1 MFDTSKLLLEQMIF
15 EVRFEHA
22 FLYWDNSGKIFSE
35 ILKGWPTAT
44 VETVALEGA
53 KMIIKVKDEDLTV
66 TFSPQQINFNQSF
79 PGGIKA
85 MGEFADYALPI
96 ISRHLDVHLFTRIG
110 NRFIYVNKVD
120 NVQASIALL
129 EKTGFFSIP
138 EDKFKKIGTSLNNP
152 GVKFTAVRDNDV
164 DYTFNMAHVSRKLEI
179 KVPKPIKYDAS
190 AFITDGLLVDIDFH
204 TLKPVEGGN
213 IRVHELL
220 KKNKKDIEYLIGEL
234 LS

>member
-1 MFDTSKLLLEQMIF
+1 MFDVSKMQLEQMIF

-22 FLYWDNSGKIFSE
+22 FLYWDNSGKIFND
-35 ILKGWPTAT
+35 ILKGWPSAS
-44 VETVALEGA
+44 VETVTLEGA
-53 KMIIKVKDEDLTV
+53 KVIVKIKEEDLTL
-66 TFSPQQINFNQSF
+66 TFSPTQINFNQSY
-79 PGGIKA
+79 PDGIKA
-85 MGEFADYALPI
+85 MGEFADYALSVI
-96 ISRHLDVHLFTRIG
+96 ARQLGVNIFSRIG
-110 NRFIYVNKVD
+110 NRFIYMYKVD
-120 NVQASIALL
+120 DVQASIALL

-138 EDKFKKIGTSLNNP
+138 EDKFKKIGTSLKNP
-152 GVKFTAVRDNDV
+152 VVKFTAEKDNDV
-164 DYTFNMAHVSRKLEI
+164 GYTFNMAHVSRKLEI